1 MRPKKLTLSVDER
14 VIEKARR
21 YSRDHK
27 TSISRL
33 VTQFLDNL
41 PDREQPLDPAVERLI
56 GILPADVDIADY
68 HRHLEEKHG
77 L

>member
-1 MRPKKLTLSVDER
+1 MKPRKLTLNVDER

-21 YSRDHK
+21 YSRAHK

-33 VTQFLDNL
+33 VTHFLDNL

-56 GILPADVDIADY
+56 GILPPDVEVSDY